1 MSLDRFKNIDQ
12 VLGFTPVFG
21 ETIKDS
27 DKNLIAKLDDVQLKS
42 GDLKGNFG
50 GGNGEVQPVIEKHI
64 YAEESLLS
72 SLHDQTLTY
81 KENPNTITVKPELD
95 LRTAGLRQGVY
106 SICYNFL
113 HKYVGNPVGYSDIR
127 VTEVSTNRK
136 EIKIGFNRTPAPKKS
151 SVTGQVLAP
160 SINASAGEE
169 ASLASVSIDNTLNNT
184 PPQSSPSVSSPGI
197 FGLLYDIY
205 NSTGFNTFNSP
216 NTKKDFVLNFGQNRL
231 YDIVNI
237 KFNGPRVGR
246 SVEEISYPTGVY
258 QGTSTVLLP
267 LSPNA
272 LKIGEWTEWVEVY
285 NPAIGQTTSLV
296 GQLTTRTRYFQLQE
310 VGDGKLRLVGGTE
323 WGNPLQPPIYRV
335 PTGTSLNSTNTVVY
349 REGLGELGSNF
360 INEFDS
366 NKRVNLVNQNLA
378 ITYDYY
384 DDTITSYDEV
394 IVKLYDELGD
404 DILPNAPTS
413 IYGRIT
419 NSFIEKII
427 AFPAIPV
434 KNYTTFSQPNFNVEL
449 DVVRGGE
456 GTEFKT
462 WDSLLDTNSQTSQ
475 QIIAHYF
482 SSSLGNLKLN
492 IDYSDFANY
501 VQFSSATERVDNFVY
516 KVRQI
521 ETYNNRIETLQSISG
536 SEALTNISQ
545 SIVRRDR
552 VVGGFDDFEKW
563 MYYDI
568 NSTNYTHWSSSAYT
582 IEPYPKSATFPHILY
597 PYTSSQAQT
606 WYDGVYASASLY
618 DSQNQ
623 ATLNKMIP
631 IHLRD
636 DDKNS
641 EYITF
646 VDMIGQHFDIQ
657 WTYIKAL
664 TSINQREEHPEDG
677 MSSELLNDVAKTF
690 GWKLSNGYSDSN
702 LWNYVLGTDTSGSLA
717 QTGLLQSKSRDFITK
732 EVWRRIVNHIPYLYK
747 TKGTARSIKAL
758 LAAYG
763 IPQAFLQIR
772 EWGGPAISTRKNV
785 FEHDRFVYKLQAS
798 PSRYIETP
806 WDDINSDRPSTIE
819 VIGKMPKANYHIFRL
834 NDGSNYIDYFWDY
847 NTTYETAR
855 VRSAINGA
863 TFMSSSYFS
872 YKFRRDGVFA
882 MTSGSSNSLQMGM
895 VDDFGEIFAT
905 RLITGSE
912 NATYNSVWSDGT
924 ATLQV
929 PGPSTSLNI
938 YDYKTASIQEIRYYR
953 DIMSNEIVQEHAK
966 NREAYFIDDN
976 TTDLNLETAFDKLP
990 FRIFPDSSFSA
1001 TSSFIRSIHPNQEIT
1016 TTETG
1021 LTLSASITNMAQ
1033 GDLVGE
1039 VDTMWQ
1045 TIPSVG
1051 ALNLMNNKIRI
1062 ESASLNGTL
1071 NPNKNVEV
1079 SEYDY
1084 APNDSNLLGT
1094 YFSTTDTVNNDIYN
1108 SEGYFEADD
1117 WVGDPDKRYN
1127 EDYPLLKFKLK
1138 NYFQK
1143 YTGRTA
1149 INLILS
1155 MLSRYDM
1162 SIFEQIRQVLPA
1174 RVDWH
1179 RGILIEPSALER
1191 NKFRRP
1197 SNVSYTKHFWDGT
1210 IRMSTLTITA
1220 TKHDYGLTS
1229 GSYRKNYLFDGIID
1243 LYDYSP
1249 STYKYIIPKLSS
1261 SGDYFDTTNGY
1272 WEYSPTGS
1280 VITLARPSQTGGQI
1294 TTLFFS
1300 SDISAS
1306 KNLPSSASYIPSRGS
1321 DYQGLSWENLKYNG
1335 CRISSDSITT
1345 DSPDTPDGGP
1355 VIEVTRVDSNKLVF
1369 STKDTPGGGDL
1380 TVGVG
1385 TPGGGK
1391 KPKVMDIGSL
1401 VSVDIS
1407 EKKKR
1412 RPISSVALEAKLRE
1426 PSIFIKGQGRP
1437 KVTSILPPRGSDIL
1451 PPNVLYKGGVYFGN
1465 SYFYE
1470 SLSTGTYNWNILQ
1483 TIPNS
1488 TYIMN
1493 INGTDSVTG
1502 LLSYNSNTIT
1512 VSSIYNPLGT
1522 SLSNLQTPLIIRN
1535 VFLVKK
1541 SNGQIVY
1548 TSPDVFN
1555 ISYQFTFGKGT
1566 EDLEVRI
1573 ITAT

>member
-1 MSLDRFKNIDQ
+1 MSLDRFKNKNE

-21 ETIKDS
+21 DTIKDS
-27 DKNLIAKLDDVQLKS
+27 DKNLIAKLDDVQLKT

-64 YAEESLLS
+64 YADESLLS

-81 KENPNTITVKPELD
+81 KENPNTIFVKPELD
-95 LRTAGLRQGVY
+95 LRTAGINQGVY

-113 HKYVGNPVGYSDIR
+113 HKYVGNPAGYSDIR
-127 VTEVSTNRK
+127 VTEISSNRK
-136 EIKIGFNRTPAPKKS
+136 EVKVNINRTPPQTISKT
-151 SVTGQVLAP
+151 TGQVLGT
-160 SINASAGEE
+160 SINASSAEE
-169 ASLASVSIDNTLNNT
+169 VSLNSVSIDNTINNT
-184 PPQSSPSVSSPGI
+184 PSQPSPAISSPGK

-205 NSTGFNTFNSP
+205 NLDGFNTFNSP
-216 NTKKDFVLNFGQNRL
+216 NTKKDFVLNFGGNRL

-246 SVEEISYPTGVY
+246 SVEEISYPTGNLGGV
-258 QGTSTVLLP
+258 STVLLP
-267 LSPNA
+267 LSPSA
-272 LKIGEWTEWVEVY
+272 LTIGEWTEWIEVY
-285 NPAIGQTTSLV
+285 NPAIGQSTSQA
-296 GQLTTRTRYFQLQE
+296 GQLTLRTRYFQLQE
-310 VGDGKLRLVGGTE
+310 TADGKLRLLGGTE
-323 WGNPLQPPIYRV
+323 WNNPLQPPIYRV
-335 PTGTSLNSTNTVVY
+335 SPGTTTNLNTVTY
-349 REGLGELGSNF
+349 REGYGELGTTF
-360 INEFDS
+360 INEFDT

-384 DDTITSYDEV
+384 DDTLTSYDEV

-404 DILPNAPTS
+404 EIGINAPTS
-413 IYGRIT
+413 IYGRIS
-419 NSFIEKII
+419 NSFIEKVI

-434 KNYTTFSQPNFNVEL
+434 KNYTPFSQPNFNVEM

-475 QIIAHYF
+475 QIVSHYF

-492 IDYSDFANY
+492 IDYSDFQNY
-501 VQFSSATERVDNFVY
+501 IHFSSATERVDNFVY

-521 ETYNNRIETLQSISG
+521 ETYNNRIDTLESISG

-563 MYYDI
+563 LYYDI
-568 NSTNYTHWSSSAYT
+568 NARNYTHWSSSAYT
-582 IEPYPKSATFPHILY
+582 IEPYPKSATFPHILH
-597 PYTSSQAQT
+597 PYSSSQAQT
-606 WYDGVYASASLY
+606 WYNGVYASASLY

-636 DDKNS
+636 DESNS

-646 VDMIGQHFDIQ
+646 VDMVGQHFDIQ
-657 WTYIKAL
+657 WGYIKAL

-702 LWNYVLGTDTSGSLA
+702 LWNYVLGTDSSGSLA

-819 VIGKMPKANYHIFRL
+819 IIGKMPKAHYHIFRL
-834 NDGSNYIDYFWDY
+834 TSGSDYIDYFWDY

-855 VRSAINGA
+855 VRSAINGT
-863 TFMSSSYFS
+863 TFMSSSYFA
-872 YKFRRDGVFA
+872 YKFRRDGVFV
-882 MTSGSSNSLQMGM
+882 MTSGSGNSLQMGM

-912 NATYNSVWSDGT
+912 NGTYNDVWSTNTG
-924 ATLQV
+924 TLQV
-929 PGPSTSLNI
+929 PGPTTDLNI
-938 YDYKTASIQEIRYYR
+938 YNYETASIQEIRYYR

-976 TTDLNLETAFDKLP
+976 TTDLELETAFDKLP
-990 FRIFPDSSFSA
+990 FRIFPDSSFS
-1001 TSSFIRSIHPNQEIT
+1001 TNLTFINSIHPNQEIT

-1051 ALNLMNNKIRI
+1051 ALNLMNNKIRV
-1062 ESASLNGTL
+1062 ESASLGGML

-1127 EDYPLLKFKLK
+1127 EDYPLLKYKLK

-1162 SIFEQIRQVLPA
+1162 SIFDQIRQTLPA

-1197 SNVSYTKHFWDGT
+1197 SNISYTKHFWDGALQ
-1210 IRMSTLTITA
+1210 ISNITITG
-1220 TKHDYGLTS
+1220 TKHDYGFTS
-1229 GSYRKNYLFDGIID
+1229 GSYRKNYLSDGVID
-1243 LYDYSP
+1243 LYNYTP

-1272 WEYSPTGS
+1272 WDYSPTGS
-1280 VITLARPSQTGGQI
+1280 VITLARPSQNGGQI
-1294 TTLFFS
+1294 TTLFFT
-1300 SDISAS
+1300 SDVSAS

-1321 DYQGLSWENLKYNG
+1321 DYQGLSLENLKYNG

-1355 VIEVTRVDSNKLVF
+1355 VIEVTFVDSNKLVF
-1369 STKDTPGGGDL
+1369 STKNTEGGGGIS
-1380 TVGVG
+1380 VGVEK
-1385 TPGGGK
+1385 PVGGK
-1391 KPKVMDIGSL
+1391 KPKVMDLGSL
-1401 VSVDIS
+1401 VSVDIN

-1412 RPISSVALEAKLRE
+1412 RPKSNVDLESRLRE
-1426 PSIFIKGQGRP
+1426 PSIIIKSQGRP
-1437 KVTSILPPRGSDIL
+1437 KVNSILPPRDSSPF
-1451 PPNVLYKGGVYFGN
+1451 PPNILYKGGVFFGDSN
-1465 SYFYE
+1465 FYN
-1470 SLSTGTYNWNILQ
+1470 SLSNGTYSWSSLVQ
-1483 TIPNS
+1483 IPNS
-1488 TYIMN
+1488 TYVLN
-1493 INGTDSVTG
+1493 INGNDVLSG
-1502 LLSYNSNTIT
+1502 LLSYNTNTIT
-1512 VSSIYNPLGT
+1512 VSSIYNTLGA
-1522 SLSNLQTPLIIRN
+1522 SLSSPTPLIIRT
-1535 VFLVKK
+1535 VFLVKR
-1541 SNGQIVY
+1541 STGQIVY
-1548 TSPDVFN
+1548 TSPDVFDV
-1555 ISYQFTFGKGT
+1555 SHQFSFGKGT
-1566 EDLEVRI
+1566 EDLDVRI